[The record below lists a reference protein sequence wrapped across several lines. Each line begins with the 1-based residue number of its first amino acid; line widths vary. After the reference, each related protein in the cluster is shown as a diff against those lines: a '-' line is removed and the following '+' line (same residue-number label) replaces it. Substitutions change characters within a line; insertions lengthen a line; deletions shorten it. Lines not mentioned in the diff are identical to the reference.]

1 MLAAFLTTVFFSLSA
16 LFAQRSV
23 KAVGTTQANIGRLLV
38 GFVVLGVIA
47 HTWGLGMGG
56 AGLNWLLISGVI
68 GMGLADMAFFA
79 TLPLLGSRLTVLVTQ
94 CLAAPAGAIAEELWL
109 GITPKPW
116 QIVWGLVILS
126 GVAVALMPTKANPPK
141 VHVRGWGF
149 FLALVSA
156 LGQGL
161 GAVFSRKATLVAEAA
176 GQSIDGFSAAY
187 QRIAGGLVITLAYF
201 LVKAFL
207 DRKRGLA
214 PEVASQTKEKGWKRY
229 LWIPAN
235 AFCGAILG
243 VSCYQWA
250 LFTTPSAVV
259 LAIVACTPLVIIPFT
274 YWFEGER
281 PSRRS
286 LVGGFIAVA
295 GAVALSC
302 SR

>member
-23 KAVGTTQANIGRLLV
+23 KAVGSTQANIGRLLV
-38 GFVVLGVIA
+38 GFVVLGIVA
-47 HTWGLGMGG
+47 HGWGLGMGG
-56 AGLNWLLISGVI
+56 PGRDWLLVSGVI
-68 GMGLADMAFFA
+68 GMGLADMAFFGA
-79 TLPLLGSRLTVLVTQ
+79 LPLLGSRLTVLVTQ

-109 GITPKPW
+109 GVTPKPW
-116 QIVWGLVILS
+116 QIVWGLVILA
-126 GVAVALMPTKANPPK
+126 GVAVALMPTKADPPK

-149 FLALVSA
+149 FLALASA

-161 GAVFSRKATLVAEAA
+161 GAVFSRKATMVATAA
-176 GQSIDGFSAAY
+176 GESIDGFSGAY

-201 LVKAFL
+201 VAKAFL
-207 DRKRGLA
+207 DRGRGRSDGSEA
-214 PEVASQTKEKGWKRY
+214 AIGAKGLKRY

-259 LAIVACTPLVIIPFT
+259 LAIVACTPLVIIPFA

-286 LVGGFIAVA
+286 LVGGLVAVA
-295 GAVALSC
+295 GAVALTLVK
-302 SR
+302 